1 MDSEIKP
8 LINILIRTSNRP
20 SSFKRCLDSITS
32 QDYPN
37 IRIIIGYDNENALRY
52 IPKGLETV
60 FVSANRDLPFF
71 YDEYLNQMMQLV
83 DDGYLWAVD
92 DDEVVNPNVIS
103 QFPLQGNGFILQLQ
117 RQNNIVPKD
126 LNFKPGTVGMPCMIL
141 HHSLKNISHIS
152 GSGQGDFYWISK
164 VLKQVQLP
172 FVPIIGVY
180 SANRGFGR
188 CNG

>member
-1 MDSEIKP
+1 MSEKP
-8 LINILIRTSNRP
+8 LINILVRTSNRP
-20 SSFKRCLDSITS
+20 KAFSKCLASIVS
-32 QDYPN
+32 QDYEN
-37 IRIIIGYDNENALRY
+37 IRIIIGYDNEAALRY

-60 FVSANRDLPFF
+60 FVSADRDLPFF

-117 RQNNIVPKD
+117 RQNTIVPKD
-126 LNFKPGTVGMPCMIL
+126 LNFSIGLIGMPCMII
-141 HHSLKNISHIS
+141 HHSLKNAAYIH
-152 GSGQGDFYWISK
+152 GNGKGDSYWIKKILS
-164 VLKQVQLP
+164 QYDLP

-180 SANRGFGR
+180 SASRGMGL